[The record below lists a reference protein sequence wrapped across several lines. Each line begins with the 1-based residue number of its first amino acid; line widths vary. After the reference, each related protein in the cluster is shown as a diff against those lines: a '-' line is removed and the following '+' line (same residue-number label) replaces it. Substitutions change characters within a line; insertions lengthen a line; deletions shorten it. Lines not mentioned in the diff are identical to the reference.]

1 MLNLQNLGFSHIRQ
15 AKMSIL
21 EKCCISFLAGKFKC
35 GWNQSKKMTLKKY
48 TFTEADKLLSKGKNA
63 SFLVRESQSKPGDYV
78 LSVRND
84 DRVTHVIIRCRGGQF
99 DIGERG
105 KF

>member
-1 MLNLQNLGFSHIRQ
+1 
-15 AKMSIL
+15 MSIL
-21 EKCCISFLAGKFKC
+21 EKSCISFLAGNSNVVEITPKKLTFK
-35 GWNQSKKMTLKKY
+35 KIYL
-48 TFTEADKLLSKGKNA
+48 FTEADKLLSKGKNA

>member
-1 MLNLQNLGFSHIRQ
+1 MENGGQLREKNGEAIELKYPLNCADPTTERWFHGHLT
-15 AKMSIL
+15 
-21 EKCCISFLAGKFKC
+21 GK
-35 GWNQSKKMTLKKY
+35 
-48 TFTEADKLLSKGKNA
+48 EADKLLSKGKNA

-105 KF
+105 LLRTYMDGI

>member
-1 MLNLQNLGFSHIRQ
+1 M
-15 AKMSIL
+15 
-21 EKCCISFLAGKFKC
+21 
-35 GWNQSKKMTLKKY
+35 KKKSS
-48 TFTEADKLLSKGKNA
+48 FTEADKLLSKGKNA

-105 KF
+105 KLQRPNLGSGFKVFGPQMGSGFL

>member
-1 MLNLQNLGFSHIRQ
+1 MFNGWSSQGIAIEKRSKALGM
-15 AKMSIL
+15 KND
-21 EKCCISFLAGKFKC
+21 FK
-35 GWNQSKKMTLKKY
+35 KKS